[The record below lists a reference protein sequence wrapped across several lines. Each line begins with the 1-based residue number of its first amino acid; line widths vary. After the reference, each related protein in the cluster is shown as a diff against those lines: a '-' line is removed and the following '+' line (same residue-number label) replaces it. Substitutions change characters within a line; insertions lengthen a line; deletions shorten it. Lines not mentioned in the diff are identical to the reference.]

1 MLLGLLRDRGA
12 LTMSFVVPAV
22 FFLIFA
28 SIFAATSGE
37 SFEPRVAVADQA
49 DTEWSRR
56 LTATLRDG
64 SGLDLM
70 DGLFPAEEVRRLVRR
85 GSADVGLVIRA
96 LGHEADSSRTTSSI
110 PFTVVSDP
118 SRGVATSVLT
128 GRVQRAFA
136 RVSVDANVSGTP
148 LVEEENV
155 AGLSAGLN
163 NIAYSAGAVAVL
175 FLLLSAVH
183 GAVTLFEERES
194 GVLDRIVAG
203 PGTTVVLV
211 NGKFL
216 YLMTQGF
223 VQVFVIFLVAW
234 IVHGVDLPG
243 HWWQWT
249 VTTLAAS
256 AAAAGLALAITTAFT
271 TRQQAQTFANV
282 AVLILSALGGSM
294 VPRFLMPRVLQEIG
308 WTTPNAWA
316 LEAYTSIFWRD
327 ESFTELLLPIALLVG
342 TAVVGLAVAQ
352 RLTRRLVAL

>member
-70 DGLFPAEEVRRLVRR
+70 DGLFPAEEVRR
-85 GSADVGLVIRA
+85 
-96 LGHEADSSRTTSSI
+96 
-110 PFTVVSDP
+110 PVVSDP
-118 SRGVATSVLT
+118 SRGLATSVLT